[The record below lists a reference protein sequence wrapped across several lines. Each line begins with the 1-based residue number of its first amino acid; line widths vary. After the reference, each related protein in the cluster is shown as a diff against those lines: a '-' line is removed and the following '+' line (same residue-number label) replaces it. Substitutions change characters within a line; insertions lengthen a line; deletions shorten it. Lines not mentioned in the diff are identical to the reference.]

1 MVTNLLFHL
10 RMPVVKWV
18 LFLCVGLASTLGECA
33 GQPVA
38 EEGTGELTGHRFLT
52 FATVIRVR

>member
-1 MVTNLLFHL
+1 MFHL